1 MIKEENMKKRGFGKL
16 IIGTALGATLG
27 VLFAPRKGSET
38 RKQLKIKMDELIA
51 QAKELDFEEVRDG
64 VEAKIVEIKNDLAD
78 LDKEKALK
86 VVKAKAKIIQDK
98 ANELAKMAVKKGT
111 PLVQQTAEEVRAK
124 TVEVLKEIT
133 ERLEKKAK

>member
-1 MIKEENMKKRGFGKL
+1 MKKRGFGKL

-78 LDKEKALK
+78 LDKEKVLK
-86 VVKAKAKIIQDK
+86 VVKAKAKVIQDK

-133 ERLEKKAK
+133 EKLEKKAK

>member
-1 MIKEENMKKRGFGKL
+1 MKKRGFGKL

>member
-1 MIKEENMKKRGFGKL
+1 MKKRGFGKL

-78 LDKEKALK
+78 LDREKVLK
-86 VVKAKAKIIQDK
+86 VVKTKAKIIQDK
-98 ANELAKMAVKKGT
+98 ANDLAKMAVKKGT
-111 PLVQQTAEEVRAK
+111 PLVQKTADEVRTK

-133 ERLEKKAK
+133 EKLEKKAK

>member
-1 MIKEENMKKRGFGKL
+1 MKKRGFGKL

-111 PLVQQTAEEVRAK
+111 PLVQQTAEEVRTK